1 MSTEP
6 FSNECSFRYGD
17 KVMQIVA
24 IPEKYRGQQNTVSLS
39 AMFVRNVIIQ
49 MRDQSTDQ
57 SEIRDFYHKCQG
69 HLE

>member
-1 MSTEP
+1 
-6 FSNECSFRYGD
+6 
-17 KVMQIVA
+17 MQIVA

-69 HLE
+69 HLERPKGKKNCRKEISLH